1 MMESPARVVAE
12 QLAGEFLKGGNYEA
26 PGAAMDAHTL
36 ASILPAAAA
45 AGAFPHFAET
55 GFAGLAVQAVGYT
68 AGAAEESVIVYVT
81 RGSKRSLDKLST
93 NASGVPI
100 RAVQLGKLIVKPEM
114 AATAAARGKVYER
127 NGRIACGSSCA
138 PAGENYAGT
147 FGALAQRD
155 GELMILS
162 NNHVFAA
169 CNHVPVGQP
178 ILAPSAMDARPELPA
193 PRELCRHADIVELRS
208 GTPTLVPLTR
218 CDAAVARVPDGN
230 LVSSWQGDDHSGYDT
245 PVTPIAPQADLRVKK
260 VGRTTGLT
268 SGVVEALIT
277 SPWPLP
283 YKNRNFAATVWFT
296 DIWTI
301 RAEDSGPFALPGD
314 SGSLVVTEGGD
325 AAVGL
330 LFATSSKGET
340 GFIAPIATVL
350 QELNLNLTSNH
361 GI

>member
-1 MMESPARVVAE
+1 MLESPARVVAE

-36 ASILPAAAA
+36 AEHH
-45 AGAFPHFAET
+45 AGSSRGGRLSAFCGNQVCRLGGSRPWAIPP
-55 GFAGLAVQAVGYT
+55 GRLR
-68 AGAAEESVIVYVT
+68 ESVIVYVT

-93 NASGVPI
+93 NAGGVPI
-100 RAVQLGKLIVKPEM
+100 RAVQLGKLIVKPET

-147 FGALAQRD
+147 FGTLAQRD

-178 ILAPSAMDARPELPA
+178 ILAPGAMDARPELPA

-245 PVTPIAPQADLRVKK
+245 PVTPMAPRGGLAGKESRAHHRPDL
-260 VGRTTGLT
+260 GRC
-268 SGVVEALIT
+268 
-277 SPWPLP
+277 
-283 YKNRNFAATVWFT
+283 
-296 DIWTI
+296 
-301 RAEDSGPFALPGD
+301 
-314 SGSLVVTEGGD
+314 
-325 AAVGL
+325 
-330 LFATSSKGET
+330 
-340 GFIAPIATVL
+340 
-350 QELNLNLTSNH
+350 
-361 GI
+361 

>member
-1 MMESPARVVAE
+1 MLESPARVVAE

-93 NASGVPI
+93 NASGVPV
-100 RAVQLGKLIVKPEM
+100 RAVQLGKLIVKPET
-114 AATAAARGKVYER
+114 AATTAASGKVYER

-138 PAGENYAGT
+138 PARENYAGT

-169 CNHVPVGQP
+169 GNHVPVGQP
-178 ILAPSAMDARPELPA
+178 ILSPSATDARPDLPA

-218 CDAAVARVPDGN
+218 CDAAVASVPDGN
-230 LVSSWQGDDHSGYDT
+230 LVSSWQGDDYSGYDT
-245 PVTPIAPQADLRVKK
+245 PGTPMTPRAGLRVKK

-268 SGVVEALIT
+268 RALLRPCLLRQCPCRIRPAT
-277 SPWPLP
+277 LRRRFGSPTFGLYAPRIAAPLLC
-283 YKNRNFAATVWFT
+283 RA
-296 DIWTI
+296 I
-301 RAEDSGPFALPGD
+301 RA
-314 SGSLVVTEGGD
+314 VW
-325 AAVGL
+325 
-330 LFATSSKGET
+330 
-340 GFIAPIATVL
+340 
-350 QELNLNLTSNH
+350 
-361 GI
+361 